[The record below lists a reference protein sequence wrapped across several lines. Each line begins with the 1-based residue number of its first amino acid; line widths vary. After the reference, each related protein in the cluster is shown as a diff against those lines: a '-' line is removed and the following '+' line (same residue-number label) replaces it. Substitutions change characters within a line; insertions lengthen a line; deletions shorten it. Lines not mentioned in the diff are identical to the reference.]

1 MDSATFVKDSSDLLA
16 KYGWG
21 ALTRPVQAVA
31 EGIFPQIAT
40 LERLRICPPIH
51 PLRVIEHVLLAV
63 AERPQ
68 PEAVV
73 LALVIAALCHD
84 TAEIPKVTKTG
95 ASPNDGEHERRR
107 ILFRLEHEARG
118 ATNLVQAIKSTDV
131 MLKSN
136 GQSPIGLDVVQIAYQ
151 VAVNHDA
158 PSRDQR
164 LPLDQRSPA
173 GQALELFVQADTI
186 TMVEYLPPCCGA
198 APRWARWRSS
208 GPPTKSS
215 PPKRSKRSWLR
226 RLGAFAGGCGQ
237 RLASRAIREL
247 SGVSRLRCLGA
258 APLVT
263 WPNGGRNSVELLRSL
278 LARNLDQVPDLRPKA
293 LVAPC
298 KYARFP

>member
-21 ALTRPVQAVA
+21 SLTRPVQAVA
-31 EGIFPQIAT
+31 EVIFPQTAP

-51 PLRVIEHVLLAV
+51 PLRVSEPVLLAV

-95 ASPNDGEHERRR
+95 ASPIDGEHERRR

-186 TMVEYLPPCCGA
+186 TMVEYLPPLLRGSAPVGPMAELWA
-198 APRWARWRSS
+198 ADKEFAPEKIKAQLASS
-208 GPPTKSS
+208 AGSVC
-215 PPKRSKRSWLR
+215 R
-226 RLGAFAGGCGQ
+226 RLRAAFGLPGDPGIERCFPITVFGGCAA
-237 RLASRAIREL
+237 RYVAEWRAEL
-247 SGVSRLRCLGA
+247 G
-258 APLVT
+258 
-263 WPNGGRNSVELLRSL
+263 
-278 LARNLDQVPDLRPKA
+278 
-293 LVAPC
+293 
-298 KYARFP
+298 